1 MGPTWVILRLRLAA
15 ARAPELC
22 LENGP
27 LAGVHRQCAGVGL
40 RRPEGGLPSM
50 VRRMAAGSFRGIGV
64 VSETW
69 KHHTG

>member
-27 LAGVHRQCAGVGL
+27 LAGFID
-40 RRPEGGLPSM
+40 S
-50 VRRMAAGSFRGIGV
+50 VRA
-64 VSETW
+64 
-69 KHHTG
+69 